1 MNVAYD
7 QFGTND
13 VAKIL
18 GTTPQTV
25 SGWVRKGHI
34 QATNVSDGVEK
45 ARYMFDD
52 DEVTRVQK
60 LIKQYG
66 KFAWMNHSTVAK
78 PVALPVTQ
86 IKMVEAPRPEIAAPK
101 PEPSFNADK
110 VMNKILKIQD
120 LKQELEDI
128 EARRNQLINEIEGL
142 KSEVMEVI

>member
-7 QFGTND
+7 QFSTSD

-18 GTTPQTV
+18 GMSPQTV
-25 SGWVRKGHI
+25 SSWVRKGHI
-34 QATNVSDGVEK
+34 KATNVSDGVEK

-66 KFAWMNHSTVAK
+66 RFSWMNHVEKKEIAK
-78 PVALPVTQ
+78 PIALPVTQ
-86 IKMVEAPRPEIAAPK
+86 IIAPVAEQPK
-101 PEPSFNADK
+101 PENTFSADK

-120 LKQELEDI
+120 LKEELEDI
-128 EARRNQLINEIEGL
+128 EARRHQLLAEIEAL
-142 KSEVMEVI
+142 RNEVMEEI